1 MLRTLGIGVVLE
13 ALKKEAGDA
22 KTKMI
27 AVGCG
32 QERTRSAAFVLFFK
46 LLLHILDLLIKA
58 TSSTEEEKLQS
69 LSELGC
75 LRLDT
80 HTSELKRIRNEM
92 DAAMQQRKPDHG
104 ASEGHK
110 PQGAFKADRDG
121 RFLCA
126 IQCFSM
132 GDDFATGLGKLSET
146 PRECRQTFELPQHE
160 EEEEEEE
167 EQESLRQNRRS
178 TTTAAAGGEQGV
190 GGGEQQEEEDDAA
203 LSKDEVIYEKVVD
216 VSNAHDADDSMRET
230 VGTPSTNGLQQAATA
245 FTAAQPSSTT
255 PASASAATRSLSSIS
270 PGGDACWC
278 WHRECCHRRRQRKL
292 LVLLVLAHA
301 QAALLSVDTN
311 ESTADYHFPEN
322 QVDSEYPHPRTELTL
337 SPDKCGAISR
347 DPNVKCWW
355 VKPGT
360 SMFMRLKQNMN
371 SRHPGALLRP

>member
-22 KTKMI
+22 KTKII

-32 QERTRSAAFVLFFK
+32 QGRTRSAAFVLFFK
-46 LLLHILDLLIKA
+46 LLFHILDLLIKA

-104 ASEGHK
+104 ASEGHR
-110 PQGAFKADRDG
+110 PQGVFKADRDD

-160 EEEEEEE
+160 EEEEDEE

-270 PGGDACWC
+270 PGGDACSKLPSTSPTKIAGGIGVGT
-278 WHRECCHRRRQRKL
+278 RELQ
-292 LVLLVLAHA
+292 
-301 QAALLSVDTN
+301 
-311 ESTADYHFPEN
+311 Y
-322 QVDSEYPHPRTELTL
+322 
-337 SPDKCGAISR
+337 
-347 DPNVKCWW
+347 
-355 VKPGT
+355 
-360 SMFMRLKQNMN
+360 
-371 SRHPGALLRP
+371 